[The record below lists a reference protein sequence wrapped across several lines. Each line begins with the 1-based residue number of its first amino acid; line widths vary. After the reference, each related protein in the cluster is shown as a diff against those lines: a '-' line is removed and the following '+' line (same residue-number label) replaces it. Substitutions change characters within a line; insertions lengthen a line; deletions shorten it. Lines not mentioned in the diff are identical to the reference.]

1 MDIRLV
7 LEEQFY
13 AVRVKLIRLTLDTNV
28 GNVLMFLIM
37 DLSIAQNKVAKGECL
52 EVSVETLWSSTCAHT
67 CMCVRCGGVSEI
79 L

>member
-1 MDIRLV
+1 MNTDSDSEHRFRLV

-37 DLSIAQNKVAKGECL
+37 GLSIAQNKVAKG
-52 EVSVETLWSSTCAHT
+52 VP
-67 CMCVRCGGVSEI
+67 
-79 L
+79 